1 MDHFASFQRLNL
13 LTHKVRAKVANDLCN
28 DTYIDAKMKDSTPR
42 FDFRK
47 VWYKVEGRLK
57 IKSLRWAPAPEEEA
71 DNPLPI
77 RTPTNDEHRLHLK
90 CYFVIESPASG
101 DVVHRQMIKE
111 LACHLNHC
119 PCDLIKYR
127 NPVDTKEISLA
138 QAGACLNCNKVVNKC
153 GIMKIKLDGFPNGY
167 FAAHMSEV

>member
-1 MDHFASFQRLNL
+1 
-13 LTHKVRAKVANDLCN
+13 
-28 DTYIDAKMKDSTPR
+28 MKDSTPR

-57 IKSLRWAPAPEEEA
+57 IKSLS
-71 DNPLPI
+71 
-77 RTPTNDEHRLHLK
+77 
-90 CYFVIESPASG
+90 FVIESPASG